1 MAFAPALL
9 TLDDA
14 AATVGAGLQ
23 ALAAG
28 ETEIDL
34 SSLQHFDSSAIAA
47 LFEWRR
53 AASAR
58 GVTLRIVN
66 IPEGLTS
73 VAHLYGVAHL
83 LQH

>member
-1 MAFAPALL
+1 MAFAPTRL

-14 AATVGAGLQ
+14 AATVGDGLR
-23 ALAAG
+23 ALATG

-34 SSLQHFDSSAIAA
+34 ASLQRFDSSALAA

-58 GVTLRIVN
+58 GVTLRIAN
-66 IPEGLTS
+66 LPEGLVS
-73 VAHLYGVAHL
+73 VARLYGVAHL